1 MKKPQGKKFLTFILM
16 VLAMNTI
23 YVLPYLM
30 YTYYTPLQEAM
41 GLVGRDADYG
51 RLLNVYGI
59 ANVILYLPG
68 GWIADKFDPKKLLV
82 FSMVGTGALGLWE
95 SMWPSY
101 TMLMIIHVLWAVTT
115 VLTFWSSSV
124 KCINLLADADEQGGM
139 FGSLEALRGVV
150 GLIITTICVSLFN
163 MFQADSTKAMSS
175 IVALVSIIM
184 IVVGVALALLMPKSN
199 AQDATN
205 ATLMDSIKAMGTAF
219 KRPITYVLAGLIFC
233 GSMTL
238 ASAAYYAPYLQNYCG
253 MPTNIAVTFTN
264 YRGIICQL
272 IGAALAAVLASK
284 LKNSSLPMIGAG
296 VVGVVCFVGMIII
309 PASAAVL
316 WPIMIITIVASM
328 AVYFFRALYYATVD
342 ECGTP
347 KNVVGSVIGI
357 ASLIG
362 FLPDTFYTSLC
373 GSWLE
378 ADPVGGYKNIF
389 MAACAA
395 MVLGL
400 VCSFLANRL
409 IKKYRASNP
418 GAVSAPAQSK
428 E

>member
-1 MKKPQGKKFLTFILM
+1 MKQPKGKKFLTFILM

-30 YTYYTPLQEAM
+30 YNYYTPLQEAM

-51 RLLNVYGI
+51 KLLNVYGI

-82 FSMVGTGALGLWE
+82 FSMLSTGALGLWE
-95 SMWPSY
+95 SFWPSY

-124 KCINLLADADEQGGM
+124 KCINMLADSDEQGGM
-139 FGSLEALRGVV
+139 FGSLEALRGVS
-150 GLIITTICVSLFN
+150 GLIVTTICVSLFN
-163 MFQADSTKAMSS
+163 IFKSDSTKAMSS
-175 IVALVSIIM
+175 VVRVVSVIM
-184 IVVGVALALLMPKSN
+184 ILVGVALALLMPQSDT
-199 AQDATN
+199 QTATN
-205 ATLMDSIKAMGTAF
+205 ATLLDSIKAMGVAF
-219 KRPITYVLAGLIFC
+219 KRPITYLLAGMIFC

-238 ASAAYYAPYLQNYCG
+238 ASASYYAPYLQNFCG
-253 MPTNIAVTFTN
+253 LPTDIAVTFTS
-264 YRGIICQL
+264 YRGIVCQL
-272 IGAALAAVLASK
+272 IGASLAAVLATK
-284 LKNSSLPMIGAG
+284 MKNSSKPMIGAG
-296 VVGVVCFVGMIII
+296 IIGIVCFVGMLLI

-316 WPIMIITIVASM
+316 WPVMALTIVASM
-328 AVYFFRALYYATVD
+328 AVYVFRALYYATVD
-342 ECGTP
+342 ESGTP

-357 ASLIG
+357 ASLLG

-373 GSWLE
+373 GSWLD

-400 VCSFLANRL
+400 VCAFFAERL
-409 IKKYRASNP
+409 IKKYRNSAS
-418 GAVSAPAQSK
+418 AA

>member
-1 MKKPQGKKFLTFILM
+1 MKQPKGKKFLTFILM

-30 YTYYTPLQEAM
+30 YNYYTPLQEAM

-51 RLLNVYGI
+51 KLLNVYGI

-82 FSMVGTGALGLWE
+82 FSMLSTGALGLWE
-95 SMWPSY
+95 SFWPSY

-124 KCINLLADADEQGGM
+124 KCINMLADSDEQGGM
-139 FGSLEALRGVV
+139 FGSLEALRGVS
-150 GLIITTICVSLFN
+150 GLIVTTICVSLFN
-163 MFQADSTKAMSS
+163 IFKSDSTKAMSS
-175 IVALVSIIM
+175 VVRVVSVIM
-184 IVVGVALALLMPKSN
+184 ILVGVALALLMPQSDT
-199 AQDATN
+199 QTATN
-205 ATLMDSIKAMGTAF
+205 ATLLDSIKAMGVAF
-219 KRPITYVLAGLIFC
+219 KRPITYLLAGMIFC

-238 ASAAYYAPYLQNYCG
+238 ASASYYAPYLQNFCG
-253 MPTNIAVTFTN
+253 LPTDIAVTFTS
-264 YRGIICQL
+264 YRAIVCQL
-272 IGAALAAVLASK
+272 IGASLAAVLATK
-284 LKNSSLPMIGAG
+284 MKNSSKPMIGAG
-296 VVGVVCFVGMIII
+296 IIGIVCFVGMLLI

-316 WPIMIITIVASM
+316 WPVMALTIVASM
-328 AVYFFRALYYATVD
+328 AVYVFRALYYATVD
-342 ECGTP
+342 ESGTP

-357 ASLIG
+357 ASLLG

-373 GSWLE
+373 GSWLD

-395 MVLGL
+395 MGLGL
-400 VCSFLANRL
+400 VCAFFAERL
-409 IKKYRASNP
+409 IKKYRNSAS
-418 GAVSAPAQSK
+418 AA

>member
-41 GLVGRDADYG
+41 GLVGRDSDYG
-51 RLLNVYGI
+51 KLLNVYGI

-82 FSMVGTGALGLWE
+82 FSMVGTGILGLWE
-95 SMWPSY
+95 SFWPSY
-101 TMLMIIHVLWAVTT
+101 TMLMAIHVLWAVTT

-124 KCINLLADADEQGGM
+124 KCINMLADSDEQGGM
-139 FGSLEALRGVV
+139 FGSLEALRGVS
-150 GLIITTICVSLFN
+150 GLIVTTICVSLFN
-163 MFQADSTKAMSS
+163 IFKSDSTKAMSS
-175 IVALVSIIM
+175 VVRVVSVIM
-184 IVVGVALALLMPKSN
+184 ILVGVALALLMPQSDT
-199 AQDATN
+199 QTATN
-205 ATLMDSIKAMGTAF
+205 ATLLDSIKAMGVAF
-219 KRPITYVLAGLIFC
+219 KRPITYLLAGMIFC

-238 ASAAYYAPYLQNYCG
+238 ASAAYYAPYLQDFCG
-253 MPTNIAVTFTN
+253 MPTNIAVTFTS
-264 YRGIICQL
+264 YRGIVCQL
-272 IGAALAAVLASK
+272 IGASLAAVLATK
-284 LKNSSLPMIGAG
+284 MKNSSKPMIGAG
-296 VVGVVCFVGMIII
+296 IIGIVCFVGMLLI

-316 WPIMIITIVASM
+316 WPVMALTIVASM
-328 AVYFFRALYYATVD
+328 AVYVFRALYYATVD
-342 ECGTP
+342 ESGTP
-347 KNVVGSVIGI
+347 KNMVGSVIGI
-357 ASLIG
+357 ASLFG

-389 MAACAA
+389 TAACCA
-395 MVLGL
+395 MALGL
-400 VCSFLANRL
+400 VCAFLAERL
-409 IKKYRASNP
+409 IRKHRASNSN
-418 GAVSAPAQSK
+418 AIYA

>member
-30 YTYYTPLQEAM
+30 YTYYEPLQEAM
-41 GLVGRDADYG
+41 GLVGRNEDYG

-82 FSMVGTGALGLWE
+82 FSMISTGVLGLWE

-101 TMLMIIHVLWAVTT
+101 TMLMLIHILWAVTT

-124 KCINLLADADEQGGM
+124 KCINLLADSDEQGGM

-150 GLIITTICVSLFN
+150 GLIVTTICVSLFSA
-163 MFQADSTKAMSS
+163 FKSDSSKAMGS
-175 IVALVSIIM
+175 IVATVSIIM
-184 IVVGVALALLMPKSN
+184 IAVGIALALLMPKFDSKE
-199 AQDATN
+199 ATN
-205 ATLMDSIKAMGTAF
+205 ATLIDSIKAMGVAF
-219 KRPITYVLAGLIFC
+219 KLPITYLLAGMIFC
-233 GSMTL
+233 GSMAY
-238 ASAAYYAPYLQNYCG
+238 ASSSYYAPYLQNFCG
-253 MPTNIAVTFTN
+253 MPADIVTIFTN
-264 YRGIICQL
+264 YRAIICQL
-272 IGAALAAVLASK
+272 IAAALAALLATK

-296 VVGVVCFVGMIII
+296 IVGIICFVGMILV

-316 WPIMIITIVASM
+316 WPVMILTIVASM

-342 ECGTP
+342 ESGTP

-357 ASLIG
+357 ASLLG

-373 GSWLE
+373 GSWLD

-400 VCSFLANRL
+400 VCAFLADRL

-418 GAVSAPAQSK
+418 DAVSAPAQSK

>member
-1 MKKPQGKKFLTFILM
+1 MKQPKGKKFLTFILM

-30 YTYYTPLQEAM
+30 YNYYTPLQEAM

-51 RLLNVYGI
+51 KLLNVYGI

-82 FSMVGTGALGLWE
+82 FSMLSTGALGLWE
-95 SMWPSY
+95 SFWPSY

-124 KCINLLADADEQGGM
+124 KCINMLADSDEQGGM
-139 FGSLEALRGVV
+139 FGSLEALRGVS
-150 GLIITTICVSLFN
+150 GLIVTTICVSLFN
-163 MFQADSTKAMSS
+163 IFKSDSTKAMSS
-175 IVALVSIIM
+175 VVRVVSVIM
-184 IVVGVALALLMPKSN
+184 ILVGVALALLMPQSDT
-199 AQDATN
+199 QTATN
-205 ATLMDSIKAMGTAF
+205 ATLLDSIKAMGVAF
-219 KRPITYVLAGLIFC
+219 KRPITYLLAGMIFC

-238 ASAAYYAPYLQNYCG
+238 ASASYYAPYLQNFCG
-253 MPTNIAVTFTN
+253 LPTDIAVTFTS
-264 YRGIICQL
+264 YRAIVCQL
-272 IGAALAAVLASK
+272 IGASLAAVLATK
-284 LKNSSLPMIGAG
+284 MKNSSKPMIGAG
-296 VVGVVCFVGMIII
+296 IIGIVCFVGMLLI

-316 WPIMIITIVASM
+316 WPVMALTIVASM
-328 AVYFFRALYYATVD
+328 AVYVFRALYYATVD
-342 ECGTP
+342 ESGTP

-373 GSWLE
+373 GSWLD

-400 VCSFLANRL
+400 VCAFFAERL
-409 IKKYRASNP
+409 IKKYRNSAS
-418 GAVSAPAQSK
+418 AA

>member
-82 FSMVGTGALGLWE
+82 FSMVSTGVLGLWE

-101 TMLMIIHVLWAVTT
+101 TMLMIIHVLWAFTT

-124 KCINLLADADEQGGM
+124 KCINMLADSDEQGGM
-139 FGSLEALRGVV
+139 FGSLEALRGVS
-150 GLIITTICVSLFN
+150 GLIVTTICVSLFN
-163 MFQADSTKAMSS
+163 IFKSDSTKAMSS
-175 IVALVSIIM
+175 VVRVVSVIM
-184 IVVGVALALLMPKSN
+184 ILVGVALALLMPQSDT
-199 AQDATN
+199 QTATN
-205 ATLMDSIKAMGTAF
+205 ATLLDSIKAMGVAF
-219 KRPITYVLAGLIFC
+219 KRPITYLLAGMIFC

-238 ASAAYYAPYLQNYCG
+238 ASASYYAPYLQNFCG
-253 MPTNIAVTFTN
+253 LPTDIAVTFTS
-264 YRGIICQL
+264 YRAIVCQL
-272 IGAALAAVLASK
+272 IGASLAAVLATK
-284 LKNSSLPMIGAG
+284 MKNSSKPMIGAG
-296 VVGVVCFVGMIII
+296 IIGIVCFVGMLLI

-316 WPIMIITIVASM
+316 WPVMALTIVASM
-328 AVYFFRALYYATVD
+328 AVYVFRALYYATVD
-342 ECGTP
+342 ESGTP

-357 ASLIG
+357 ASLLG

-373 GSWLE
+373 GSWLD

-400 VCSFLANRL
+400 VCAFFAERL
-409 IKKYRASNP
+409 IKKYRNSAS
-418 GAVSAPAQSK
+418 AA

>member
-1 MKKPQGKKFLTFILM
+1 MKKNKGTKFLTFILM

-30 YTYYTPLQEAM
+30 YNYYTPLQEAM

-68 GWIADKFDPKKLLV
+68 GWVADKFDPKKLLV
-82 FSMVGTGALGLWE
+82 FSMVSTGVLGLWE
-95 SMWPSY
+95 SFWPSY
-101 TMLMIIHVLWAVTT
+101 TMLMLIHVLWAVTT

-124 KCINLLADADEQGGM
+124 KCINMLADSDEQGSM

-150 GLIITTICVSLFN
+150 GLIVTTVCVSLFN
-163 MFQADSTKAMSS
+163 LLKADSSSAMSA
-175 IVALVSIIM
+175 IVRVVSVIM
-184 IVVGVALALLMPKSN
+184 IAVGVALALLMPKSN
-199 AQDATN
+199 VQNATN
-205 ATLMDSIKAMGTAF
+205 ATLIDSIKAMGVAF
-219 KRPITYVLAGLIFC
+219 KRPITYLLAGMIFC
-233 GSMTL
+233 GSMSL
-238 ASAAYYAPYLQNYCG
+238 ASASYYAPYLQNFCG
-253 MPTNIAVTFTN
+253 MPTNIAVTFTS
-264 YRGIICQL
+264 YRAIICQL
-272 IGAALAAVLASK
+272 IAASLAALLAAK
-284 LKNSSLPMIGAG
+284 LKNSTLPMIGAG
-296 VVGVVCFVGMIII
+296 IIGIVCFVGMIII

-316 WPIMIITIVASM
+316 WPVMIITIVASM
-328 AVYFFRALYYATVD
+328 AVYVFRALYYASVD
-342 ECGTP
+342 ESGTP

-357 ASLIG
+357 ASLLG

-389 MAACAA
+389 AAACCA

-400 VCSFLANRL
+400 VCAFLADRL
-409 IKKYRASNP
+409 IKKYRASNSN
-418 GAVSAPAQSK
+418 AASASA

>member
-1 MKKPQGKKFLTFILM
+1 MKQPKGKKFLTFILM

-30 YTYYTPLQEAM
+30 YNYYTPLQEAM

-51 RLLNVYGI
+51 KLLNVYGI

-82 FSMVGTGALGLWE
+82 FSMVSTGALGLWE

-124 KCINLLADADEQGGM
+124 KCINMLADSDEQGGM
-139 FGSLEALRGVV
+139 FGSLEALRGVS
-150 GLIITTICVSLFN
+150 GLIVTTICVSLFN
-163 MFQADSTKAMSS
+163 IFKSDSTKAMSS
-175 IVALVSIIM
+175 VVRVVSVIM
-184 IVVGVALALLMPKSN
+184 ILVGVALALLMPQSDT
-199 AQDATN
+199 QTATN
-205 ATLMDSIKAMGTAF
+205 ATLLDSIKAMGVAF
-219 KRPITYVLAGLIFC
+219 KRPITYLLAGMIFC

-238 ASAAYYAPYLQNYCG
+238 ASASYYAPYLQNFCG
-253 MPTNIAVTFTN
+253 LPTDIAVTFTS
-264 YRGIICQL
+264 YRAIVCQL
-272 IGAALAAVLASK
+272 IGASLAAVLATK
-284 LKNSSLPMIGAG
+284 MKNSSKPMIGAG
-296 VVGVVCFVGMIII
+296 IIGIVCFVGMLLI

-316 WPIMIITIVASM
+316 WPVMALTIVASM
-328 AVYFFRALYYATVD
+328 AVYVFRALYYATVD
-342 ECGTP
+342 ESGTP

-357 ASLIG
+357 ASLLG

-373 GSWLE
+373 GSWLD

-400 VCSFLANRL
+400 VCAFFAERL
-409 IKKYRASNP
+409 IKKYRNSAS
-418 GAVSAPAQSK
+418 AA

>member
-1 MKKPQGKKFLTFILM
+1 MKQPKGKKFLTFILM

-30 YTYYTPLQEAM
+30 YNYYTPLQEAM

-51 RLLNVYGI
+51 KLLNVYGI

-82 FSMVGTGALGLWE
+82 FSMLSTGALGLWE
-95 SMWPSY
+95 SFWPSY

-124 KCINLLADADEQGGM
+124 KCINMLADSDEQGGM
-139 FGSLEALRGVV
+139 FGSLEALRGVS
-150 GLIITTICVSLFN
+150 GLIVTTICVSLFN
-163 MFQADSTKAMSS
+163 IFKSDSTKAMSS
-175 IVALVSIIM
+175 VVRVVSVIM
-184 IVVGVALALLMPKSN
+184 ILVGVALALLMPQSDT
-199 AQDATN
+199 QTATN
-205 ATLMDSIKAMGTAF
+205 ATLLDSIKAMGVAF
-219 KRPITYVLAGLIFC
+219 KRPITYLLAGMIFC

-238 ASAAYYAPYLQNYCG
+238 ASASYYAPYLQNFCG
-253 MPTNIAVTFTN
+253 LPTDIAVTFTS
-264 YRGIICQL
+264 YRAIVCQL
-272 IGAALAAVLASK
+272 IGASLAAVLATK
-284 LKNSSLPMIGAG
+284 MKNSSKPMIGAG
-296 VVGVVCFVGMIII
+296 IIGIVCFVGMLLI

-316 WPIMIITIVASM
+316 WPVMALTIVASM
-328 AVYFFRALYYATVD
+328 AVYVFRALYYATVD
-342 ECGTP
+342 ESGTP

-357 ASLIG
+357 ASLLG

-373 GSWLE
+373 GSWLD

-400 VCSFLANRL
+400 VCAFFAERL
-409 IKKYRASNP
+409 IKKYRNSAS
-418 GAVSAPAQSK
+418 AA

>member
-1 MKKPQGKKFLTFILM
+1 MKANKGSKFLTFILM
-16 VLAMNTI
+16 VLALNTI

-41 GLVGRDADYG
+41 GLVGRDSDYG
-51 RLLNVYGI
+51 KLLNVYGI

-68 GWIADKFDPKKLLV
+68 GWIADKFDAKKLLV
-82 FSMVGTGALGLWE
+82 FSMVGTGVLGLWE
-95 SMWPSY
+95 STWPSY
-101 TMLMIIHVLWAVTT
+101 TMLMIIHILWAVTT
-115 VLTFWSSSV
+115 VLTFWSSSI
-124 KCINLLADADEQGGM
+124 KCVNLLADADEQGGM

-163 MFQADSTKAMSS
+163 VFQADSTKAMSA
-175 IVALVSIIM
+175 IVAMVSVIM
-184 IVVGVALALLMPKSN
+184 IVVGIALALLMPKSN
-199 AQDATN
+199 AQEATN
-205 ATLMDSIKAMGTAF
+205 ATLVDSIKAMGVAF

-238 ASAAYYAPYLQNYCG
+238 ASAAYYAPYLQNYCD

-264 YRGIICQL
+264 YRGILCQL
-272 IGAALAAVLASK
+272 IAAALAALLASK

-296 VVGVVCFVGMIII
+296 IVGAACFLGMIII

-316 WPIMIITIVASM
+316 WPIMILTIVASM
-328 AVYFFRALYYATVD
+328 SVYFFRALYYATVD

-357 ASLIG
+357 ASLLG

-378 ADPVGGYKNIF
+378 ADPVGGYKKIF

-395 MVLGL
+395 MALGL
-400 VCSFLANRL
+400 VCSFLANQL
-409 IKKYRASNP
+409 IRKYRKSP
-418 GAVSAPAQSK
+418 EYKQ
-428 E
+428 

>member
-1 MKKPQGKKFLTFILM
+1 MKQPKGKKFLTFILM

-30 YTYYTPLQEAM
+30 YNYYTPLQEAM

-51 RLLNVYGI
+51 KLLNVYGI

-82 FSMVGTGALGLWE
+82 FSMVSTGALGLWE

-101 TMLMIIHVLWAVTT
+101 TMLMLIHVLWAVTT

-124 KCINLLADADEQGGM
+124 KCINMLADSDEQGGM
-139 FGSLEALRGVV
+139 FGSLEALRGVS
-150 GLIITTICVSLFN
+150 GLIVTTICVSLFN
-163 MFQADSTKAMSS
+163 IFKSDSTKAMSS
-175 IVALVSIIM
+175 VVRVVSVIM
-184 IVVGVALALLMPKSN
+184 ILVGVALALLMPQSDT
-199 AQDATN
+199 QTATN
-205 ATLMDSIKAMGTAF
+205 ATLLDSIKAMGVAF
-219 KRPITYVLAGLIFC
+219 KRPITYLLAGMIFC

-238 ASAAYYAPYLQNYCG
+238 ASASYYAPYLQNFCG
-253 MPTNIAVTFTN
+253 LPTDIAVTFTS
-264 YRGIICQL
+264 YRAIVCQL
-272 IGAALAAVLASK
+272 IGASLAAVLATK
-284 LKNSSLPMIGAG
+284 MKNSSKPMIGAG
-296 VVGVVCFVGMIII
+296 IIGIVCFVGMLLI

-316 WPIMIITIVASM
+316 WPVMALTIVASM
-328 AVYFFRALYYATVD
+328 AVYVFRALYYATVD
-342 ECGTP
+342 ESGTP

-357 ASLIG
+357 ASLLG

-373 GSWLE
+373 GSWLD

-400 VCSFLANRL
+400 VCAFFAERL
-409 IKKYRASNP
+409 IKKYRNSAS
-418 GAVSAPAQSK
+418 AA

>member
-30 YTYYTPLQEAM
+30 YTYYEPLQEAM
-41 GLVGRDADYG
+41 GLVGRNEDYG

-82 FSMVGTGALGLWE
+82 FSMVSTGVLGLWE

-101 TMLMIIHVLWAVTT
+101 TILMLIHVLWAVTT

-124 KCINLLADADEQGGM
+124 KCINLLADSDEQGGM

-150 GLIITTICVSLFN
+150 GLIVTTICVSLFSA
-163 MFQADSTKAMSS
+163 FKADSSKAMGS
-175 IVALVSIIM
+175 IVATVSVIM
-184 IVVGVALALLMPKSN
+184 IAVGIALALLMPKF
-199 AQDATN
+199 DTKEATN
-205 ATLMDSIKAMGTAF
+205 ATLLDSIKAMGVAF
-219 KRPITYVLAGLIFC
+219 KLPITYLLAGMIFC
-233 GSMTL
+233 GSMTY
-238 ASAAYYAPYLQNYCG
+238 ASASYYAPYLKDFCG
-253 MPTNIAVTFTN
+253 MPSDIAVVFAN
-264 YRGIICQL
+264 YRAIICQL
-272 IGAALAAVLASK
+272 VAAALAALLATK

-296 VVGVVCFVGMIII
+296 IVGIICFVSMMLV

-316 WPIMIITIVASM
+316 WPIMILTIVASM

-342 ECGTP
+342 ESGTP

-373 GSWLE
+373 GSWLD
-378 ADPVGGYKNIF
+378 ADPVGGYKSIF

-400 VCSFLANRL
+400 VCAFLADRL
-409 IKKYRASNP
+409 IKKHRASNP
-418 GAVSAPAQSK
+418 STTSASA

>member
-1 MKKPQGKKFLTFILM
+1 MKANKGSKFLTFILM

-41 GLVGRDADYG
+41 GLVGRDSDYG
-51 RLLNVYGI
+51 KLLNVYGI

-82 FSMVGTGALGLWE
+82 FSMVGTGVLGLWE
-95 SMWPSY
+95 STWPSY
-101 TMLMIIHVLWAVTT
+101 TMLMIIHILWAVTT

-124 KCINLLADADEQGGM
+124 KCVNMLADADEQGGM

-163 MFQADSTKAMSS
+163 VFQSDSSKAMGS
-175 IVALVSIIM
+175 IVAVVSVIM

-199 AQDATN
+199 SQEATN
-205 ATLMDSIKAMGTAF
+205 ATLVDSIKAMGVAF

-264 YRGIICQL
+264 YRGMLCQL

-296 VVGVVCFVGMIII
+296 IVGIVCFVGMIII

-357 ASLIG
+357 ASLLG

-378 ADPVGGYKNIF
+378 ADPVGGYKKIF

-409 IKKYRASNP
+409 IKKYRD
-418 GAVSAPAQSK
+418 SAEYK
-428 E
+428 H

>member
-30 YTYYTPLQEAM
+30 YTYYEPLQEAM
-41 GLVGRDADYG
+41 GLVGRNEDYG

-82 FSMVGTGALGLWE
+82 FSMVSTGVLGLWE

-101 TMLMIIHVLWAVTT
+101 TILMLIHVLWAVTT

-124 KCINLLADADEQGGM
+124 KCINLLADSDEQGGM

-150 GLIITTICVSLFN
+150 GLIVTTICVSLFSA
-163 MFQADSTKAMSS
+163 FKADSSKAMGS
-175 IVALVSIIM
+175 IVATVSVIM
-184 IVVGVALALLMPKSN
+184 IAVGIALALLMPKF
-199 AQDATN
+199 DTKEATN
-205 ATLMDSIKAMGTAF
+205 ATLLDSIKAMGVAF
-219 KRPITYVLAGLIFC
+219 KLPITYLLAGMIFC
-233 GSMTL
+233 GSMTY
-238 ASAAYYAPYLQNYCG
+238 ASASYYAPYLKDFCG
-253 MPTNIAVTFTN
+253 MPSDIAVVFAN
-264 YRGIICQL
+264 YRAIICQL
-272 IGAALAAVLASK
+272 VAAALAALLATK

-296 VVGVVCFVGMIII
+296 IVGIICFVSMMLV

-316 WPIMIITIVASM
+316 WPIMILTIVASM

-342 ECGTP
+342 ESGTP

-373 GSWLE
+373 GSWLD
-378 ADPVGGYKNIF
+378 ADPVGGYKSIF

-400 VCSFLANRL
+400 VCAFLADRL
-409 IKKYRASNP
+409 IKKHRTSNP
-418 GAVSAPAQSK
+418 STTSASA

>member
-1 MKKPQGKKFLTFILM
+1 MEKNKGKKFLTFILM

-68 GWIADKFDPKKLLV
+68 GWIADKFDSKKLLV
-82 FSMVGTGALGLWE
+82 FSMIGTGALGLWE

-101 TMLMIIHVLWAVTT
+101 TMLMIIHVLWAFTT

-124 KCINLLADADEQGGM
+124 KCINMLADADEQGGM

-150 GLIITTICVSLFN
+150 GLVITTINVALFSA
-163 MFQADSTKAMSS
+163 FKADSSKAMGS
-175 IVALVSIIM
+175 IVAVVSVIM
-184 IVVGVALALLMPKSN
+184 IAVGVALALLMPKMN
-199 AQDATN
+199 NPDATN
-205 ATLMDSIKAMGTAF
+205 ATLLDSIKAMGVAF
-219 KRPITYVLAGLIFC
+219 KRPITYLLAGMIFC

-238 ASAAYYAPYLQNYCG
+238 ASSSYYAPYLQNFCG
-253 MPTNIAVTFTN
+253 MPTDIATVFTN
-264 YRGIICQL
+264 YRAMICQL
-272 IGAALAAVLASK
+272 VAAALAAVLASK

-296 VVGVVCFVGMIII
+296 IVGIICFVGMILV

-316 WPIMIITIVASM
+316 WPVMILTIIASM

-389 MAACAA
+389 FAACAA
-395 MVLGL
+395 MALGL
-400 VCSFLANRL
+400 VCAFLANRL
-409 IKKYRASNP
+409 IKKHRASSP
-418 GAVSAPAQSK
+418 ASAK
-428 E
+428 

>member
-1 MKKPQGKKFLTFILM
+1 MKQPKGKKFLTFILM

-30 YTYYTPLQEAM
+30 YNYYTPLQEAM

-51 RLLNVYGI
+51 KLLNVYGI

-82 FSMVGTGALGLWE
+82 FSMLSTGALGLWE
-95 SMWPSY
+95 SFWPSY

-124 KCINLLADADEQGGM
+124 KCINMLADSDEQGGM
-139 FGSLEALRGVV
+139 FGSLEALRGVS
-150 GLIITTICVSLFN
+150 GLIVTTICVSLFN
-163 MFQADSTKAMSS
+163 IFKSDSTKAMSS
-175 IVALVSIIM
+175 VVRVVSVIM
-184 IVVGVALALLMPKSN
+184 ILVGVALALLMPQSDT
-199 AQDATN
+199 QTATN
-205 ATLMDSIKAMGTAF
+205 ATLLDSIKAMGVAF
-219 KRPITYVLAGLIFC
+219 KRPITYLLAGMIFC

-238 ASAAYYAPYLQNYCG
+238 ASASYYAPYLQNFCG
-253 MPTNIAVTFTN
+253 LPTDIAVTFTS
-264 YRGIICQL
+264 YRAIVCQL
-272 IGAALAAVLASK
+272 IGASLAAVLATK
-284 LKNSSLPMIGAG
+284 MKNSSKPMIGAG
-296 VVGVVCFVGMIII
+296 IIGIVCFVGMLLI

-316 WPIMIITIVASM
+316 WPVMALTIVASM
-328 AVYFFRALYYATVD
+328 AVYVFRALYYATVD
-342 ECGTP
+342 ESGTP

-357 ASLIG
+357 ASLLG

-373 GSWLE
+373 GSWLD

-389 MAACAA
+389 TAACGA

-400 VCSFLANRL
+400 VCAFFAERL
-409 IKKYRASNP
+409 IKKYRNSAS
-418 GAVSAPAQSK
+418 AA

>member
-1 MKKPQGKKFLTFILM
+1 MKQPKGKKFLTFILM

-30 YTYYTPLQEAM
+30 YNYYTPLQEAM

-51 RLLNVYGI
+51 KLLNVYGI

-82 FSMVGTGALGLWE
+82 FSMLSTGALGLWE
-95 SMWPSY
+95 SFWPSY

-124 KCINLLADADEQGGM
+124 KCINMLADSDEQGGM
-139 FGSLEALRGVV
+139 FGSLEALRGVS
-150 GLIITTICVSLFN
+150 GLIVTTICVSLFN
-163 MFQADSTKAMSS
+163 IFKSDSTKAMSS
-175 IVALVSIIM
+175 VVRVVSVIM
-184 IVVGVALALLMPKSN
+184 ILVGVALALLMPQSDT
-199 AQDATN
+199 QTATN
-205 ATLMDSIKAMGTAF
+205 ATLLDSIKAMGVAF
-219 KRPITYVLAGLIFC
+219 KRPITYLLAGMIFC

-238 ASAAYYAPYLQNYCG
+238 ASASYYAPYLQNFCG
-253 MPTNIAVTFTN
+253 LPTDIAVTFTS
-264 YRGIICQL
+264 YRASVCQL
-272 IGAALAAVLASK
+272 IGASLAAVLATK
-284 LKNSSLPMIGAG
+284 MKNSSKPMIGAG
-296 VVGVVCFVGMIII
+296 IIGIVCFVGMLLI

-316 WPIMIITIVASM
+316 WPVMALTIVASM
-328 AVYFFRALYYATVD
+328 AVYVFRALYYATVD
-342 ECGTP
+342 ESGTP

-357 ASLIG
+357 ASLLG

-373 GSWLE
+373 GSWLD

-400 VCSFLANRL
+400 VCAFFAERL
-409 IKKYRASNP
+409 IKKYRNSAS
-418 GAVSAPAQSK
+418 AA

>member
-30 YTYYTPLQEAM
+30 YNYYTPLQEAM
-41 GLVGRDADYG
+41 GLVGRDSDYG
-51 RLLNVYGI
+51 KLLNVYGI

-68 GWIADKFDPKKLLV
+68 GWVADKFDPKKLLV
-82 FSMVGTGALGLWE
+82 FSMVSTGILGLWE
-95 SMWPSY
+95 SFWPSY
-101 TMLMIIHVLWAVTT
+101 TMLMLIHVLWAVTT

-124 KCINLLADADEQGGM
+124 KCINMLADSDEQGGM

-150 GLIITTICVSLFN
+150 GLIVTTICVSLFN
-163 MFQADSTKAMSS
+163 LLKADSSSAMSA
-175 IVALVSIIM
+175 IVRVVSVIM
-184 IVVGVALALLMPKSN
+184 ILVGVALALLMPKSN
-199 AQDATN
+199 AQEATN
-205 ATLMDSIKAMGTAF
+205 ATLIDSLKAMGVAF
-219 KRPITYVLAGLIFC
+219 KRPITYLLAGMIFC

-238 ASAAYYAPYLQNYCG
+238 ASASYYAPYLQNFCG
-253 MPTNIAVTFTN
+253 MPTNIAVTFTS

-272 IGAALAAVLASK
+272 IAASLAALLATK
-284 LKNSSLPMIGAG
+284 LKNSTLPMIGAG
-296 VVGVVCFVGMIII
+296 IIGIVCFVGMILI
-309 PASAAVL
+309 PASASVL
-316 WPIMIITIVASM
+316 WPIMILTIVASM
-328 AVYFFRALYYATVD
+328 AVYVFRALYYATVD
-342 ECGTP
+342 ESGTP

-357 ASLIG
+357 ASLLG

-378 ADPVGGYKNIF
+378 ADPTGGYKNIF
-389 MAACAA
+389 TAACCA

-400 VCSFLANRL
+400 VCAFLTDRL
-409 IKKYRASNP
+409 IKKYRASNSN
-418 GAVSAPAQSK
+418 ATSASA

>member
-1 MKKPQGKKFLTFILM
+1 MKQPKGKKFLTFILM

-30 YTYYTPLQEAM
+30 YNYYTPLQEAM

-51 RLLNVYGI
+51 KLLNVYGI

-82 FSMVGTGALGLWE
+82 FSMLSTGALGLWE
-95 SMWPSY
+95 SFWPSY

-124 KCINLLADADEQGGM
+124 KCINMLADSDEQGGM
-139 FGSLEALRGVV
+139 FGSLEALRGVS
-150 GLIITTICVSLFN
+150 GLIVTTICVSLFN
-163 MFQADSTKAMSS
+163 IFKSDSTKAMSS
-175 IVALVSIIM
+175 VVRVVSVIM
-184 IVVGVALALLMPKSN
+184 ILVGVALALLMPQSDT
-199 AQDATN
+199 QTATN
-205 ATLMDSIKAMGTAF
+205 ATLLDSIKAMGVAF
-219 KRPITYVLAGLIFC
+219 KRPITYLLAGMIFC
-233 GSMTL
+233 GSRPL
-238 ASAAYYAPYLQNYCG
+238 ASASYYAPYLQNFCG
-253 MPTNIAVTFTN
+253 LPTDIAVTFTS
-264 YRGIICQL
+264 YRAIVCQL
-272 IGAALAAVLASK
+272 IGASLAAVLATK
-284 LKNSSLPMIGAG
+284 MKNSSKPMIGAG
-296 VVGVVCFVGMIII
+296 IIGIVCFVGMLLI

-316 WPIMIITIVASM
+316 WPVMALTIVASM
-328 AVYFFRALYYATVD
+328 AVYVFRALYYATVD
-342 ECGTP
+342 ESGTP

-357 ASLIG
+357 ASLLG

-373 GSWLE
+373 GSWLD

-400 VCSFLANRL
+400 VCAFFAERL
-409 IKKYRASNP
+409 IKKYRNSAS
-418 GAVSAPAQSK
+418 AA

>member
-1 MKKPQGKKFLTFILM
+1 MKQPKGKKFLTFILM

-30 YTYYTPLQEAM
+30 YNYYTPLQEAM
-41 GLVGRDADYG
+41 GLVGRDAYYG
-51 RLLNVYGI
+51 KLLNVYGI

-82 FSMVGTGALGLWE
+82 FSMLSTGALGLWE
-95 SMWPSY
+95 SFWPSY

-124 KCINLLADADEQGGM
+124 KCINMLADSDEQGGM
-139 FGSLEALRGVV
+139 FGSLEALRGVS
-150 GLIITTICVSLFN
+150 GLIVTTICVSLFN
-163 MFQADSTKAMSS
+163 IFKSDSTKAMSS
-175 IVALVSIIM
+175 VVRVVSVIM
-184 IVVGVALALLMPKSN
+184 ILVGVALALLMPQSDT
-199 AQDATN
+199 QTATN
-205 ATLMDSIKAMGTAF
+205 ATLLDSIKAMGVAF
-219 KRPITYVLAGLIFC
+219 KRPITYLLAGMIFC

-238 ASAAYYAPYLQNYCG
+238 ASASYYAPYLQNFCG
-253 MPTNIAVTFTN
+253 LPTDIAVTFTS
-264 YRGIICQL
+264 YRAIVCQL
-272 IGAALAAVLASK
+272 IGASLAAVLATK
-284 LKNSSLPMIGAG
+284 MKNSSKPMIGAG
-296 VVGVVCFVGMIII
+296 IIGIVCFVGMLLI

-316 WPIMIITIVASM
+316 WPVMALTIVASM
-328 AVYFFRALYYATVD
+328 AVYVFRALYYATVD
-342 ECGTP
+342 ESGTP

-357 ASLIG
+357 ASLLG

-373 GSWLE
+373 GSWLD

-400 VCSFLANRL
+400 VCAFFAERL
-409 IKKYRASNP
+409 IKKYRNSAS
-418 GAVSAPAQSK
+418 AA

>member
-30 YTYYTPLQEAM
+30 YTYYEPLQEAM
-41 GLVGRDADYG
+41 GLVGRNEDYG

-82 FSMVGTGALGLWE
+82 FSMVSTGVLGLWE

-101 TMLMIIHVLWAVTT
+101 TMLMLIHVLWAVTT

-124 KCINLLADADEQGGM
+124 KCINLLADSNEQGGM

-150 GLIITTICVSLFN
+150 GLIVTTICVSLFSA
-163 MFQADSTKAMSS
+163 FKADSSKAMGS
-175 IVALVSIIM
+175 IVATVSVIM
-184 IVVGVALALLMPKSN
+184 IAVGIALALLMPKF
-199 AQDATN
+199 DTKEATN
-205 ATLMDSIKAMGTAF
+205 ATLLDSIKAMGVAF
-219 KRPITYVLAGLIFC
+219 KLPITYLLAGMIFC
-233 GSMTL
+233 GSMTY
-238 ASAAYYAPYLQNYCG
+238 ASASYYAPYLKDFCG
-253 MPTNIAVTFTN
+253 MPSDIAVVFAN
-264 YRGIICQL
+264 YRAIICQL
-272 IGAALAAVLASK
+272 VAAALAALLATK

-296 VVGVVCFVGMIII
+296 IVGIICFVSMMLV

-316 WPIMIITIVASM
+316 WPIMILTIVASM

-342 ECGTP
+342 ESGTP

-373 GSWLE
+373 GSWLD

-400 VCSFLANRL
+400 VCAFLADRL
-409 IKKYRASNP
+409 IKKHRASNP
-418 GAVSAPAQSK
+418 STTSASA

>member
-41 GLVGRDADYG
+41 GLVGRNEDYG

-82 FSMVGTGALGLWE
+82 FSMISTGVLGLWE

-101 TMLMIIHVLWAVTT
+101 TMLMIIHILWAVTT

-124 KCINLLADADEQGGM
+124 KCINLLADSDEQGGM

-150 GLIITTICVSLFN
+150 GLIVTTICVSLFSA
-163 MFQADSTKAMSS
+163 FKADSSKAMGS
-175 IVALVSIIM
+175 IVATVSVIM
-184 IVVGVALALLMPKSN
+184 IAVGIALALLMPKFD
-199 AQDATN
+199 AQEATN
-205 ATLMDSIKAMGTAF
+205 ATLIDSIKAMGVAF
-219 KRPITYVLAGLIFC
+219 KLPITYLLAGMIFC
-233 GSMTL
+233 GSMAY
-238 ASAAYYAPYLQNYCG
+238 ASSSYYASYLKDFCG
-253 MPTNIAVTFTN
+253 MPADIATVFTN
-264 YRGIICQL
+264 YRAIICQL
-272 IGAALAAVLASK
+272 IAAALAALLATK

-296 VVGVVCFVGMIII
+296 IVGIACFIGMFII
-309 PASAAVL
+309 PASTAVL
-316 WPIMIITIVASM
+316 WPILILTIIASM

-342 ECGTP
+342 ESGTP

-357 ASLIG
+357 ASLLG

-373 GSWLE
+373 GSWLD

-400 VCSFLANRL
+400 VCAFLADRL
-409 IKKYRASNP
+409 IKKHRAS
-418 GAVSAPAQSK
+418 ASA

>member
-30 YTYYTPLQEAM
+30 YNYYTPLQEAM
-41 GLVGRDADYG
+41 GLVGRDSDYG

-68 GWIADKFDPKKLLV
+68 GWVADKFDPKKLLV
-82 FSMVGTGALGLWE
+82 FSMVSTGILGMWE
-95 SMWPSY
+95 SFWPSY
-101 TMLMIIHVLWAVTT
+101 TMLMLIHVLWAVTT

-124 KCINLLADADEQGGM
+124 KCINMLADSDEQGGM

-150 GLIITTICVSLFN
+150 GLIVTTICVSLFN
-163 MFQADSTKAMSS
+163 LLKADSSSAMSA
-175 IVALVSIIM
+175 IVRVVSVIM
-184 IVVGVALALLMPKSN
+184 ILVGVALALLMPKSN
-199 AQDATN
+199 AQEATN
-205 ATLMDSIKAMGTAF
+205 ATLIDSLKAMGVAF
-219 KRPITYVLAGLIFC
+219 KRPITYLLAGMIFC

-238 ASAAYYAPYLQNYCG
+238 ASASYYAPYLQNFCG
-253 MPTNIAVTFTN
+253 MPTNVAVTFTS

-272 IGAALAAVLASK
+272 IAASLAALLATK
-284 LKNSSLPMIGAG
+284 LKNSTLPMIGAG
-296 VVGVVCFVGMIII
+296 IIGIVCFVGMILI
-309 PASAAVL
+309 PASASVL
-316 WPIMIITIVASM
+316 WPIMILTIVASM
-328 AVYFFRALYYATVD
+328 AVYVFRALYYATVD
-342 ECGTP
+342 ESGTP

-357 ASLIG
+357 ASLLG

-378 ADPVGGYKNIF
+378 ADPTGGYKNIF
-389 MAACAA
+389 TAACCA

-400 VCSFLANRL
+400 VCAFLTDRL
-409 IKKYRASNP
+409 IKKYRASNSN
-418 GAVSAPAQSK
+418 ATSASA

>member
-1 MKKPQGKKFLTFILM
+1 MKQPKGKKFLTFILM

-30 YTYYTPLQEAM
+30 YTYYQPLQEAM

-51 RLLNVYGI
+51 KLLNVYGI

-82 FSMVGTGALGLWE
+82 FSMLSTGALGLWE
-95 SMWPSY
+95 SFWPSY

-124 KCINLLADADEQGGM
+124 KCINMLADSDEQGGM
-139 FGSLEALRGVV
+139 FGSLEALRGVS
-150 GLIITTICVSLFN
+150 GLIVTTICVSLFN
-163 MFQADSTKAMSS
+163 IFKSDSTKAMSS
-175 IVALVSIIM
+175 VVRVVSVIM
-184 IVVGVALALLMPKSN
+184 ILVGVALALLMPQSDT
-199 AQDATN
+199 QTATN
-205 ATLMDSIKAMGTAF
+205 ATLLDSIKAMGVAF
-219 KRPITYVLAGLIFC
+219 KRPITYLLAGMIFC

-238 ASAAYYAPYLQNYCG
+238 ASASYYAPYLQNFCG
-253 MPTNIAVTFTN
+253 LPTDIAVTFTS
-264 YRGIICQL
+264 YRAIVCQL
-272 IGAALAAVLASK
+272 IGASLAAVLATK
-284 LKNSSLPMIGAG
+284 MKNSSKPMIGAG
-296 VVGVVCFVGMIII
+296 IIGIVCFVGMLLI

-316 WPIMIITIVASM
+316 WPVMALTIVASM
-328 AVYFFRALYYATVD
+328 AVYVFRALYYATVD
-342 ECGTP
+342 ESGTP

-357 ASLIG
+357 ASLLG

-373 GSWLE
+373 GSWLD

-400 VCSFLANRL
+400 VCAFFAERL
-409 IKKYRASNP
+409 IKKYRNSAS
-418 GAVSAPAQSK
+418 AA